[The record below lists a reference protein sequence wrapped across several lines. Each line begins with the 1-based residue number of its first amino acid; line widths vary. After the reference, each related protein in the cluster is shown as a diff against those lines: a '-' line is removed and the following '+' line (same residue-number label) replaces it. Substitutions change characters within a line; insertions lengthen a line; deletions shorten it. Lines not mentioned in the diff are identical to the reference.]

1 YNFLV
6 NEFPT
11 QQGRDATRYT
21 LFLFS
26 TISNRLVVAPPAQ
39 VFQIAT
45 MLQSLYTTLSI
56 LISEFIMTNVTRN
69 QILNILAALVTT
81 TSAVSDGGGVGPTG
95 PTA

>member
-1 YNFLV
+1 NAYLTNPTIPNNTALRNSMTNLYNFLV

-45 MLQSLYTTLSI
+45 MLQSLYTTLS
-56 LISEFIMTNVTRN
+56 LIHI
-69 QILNILAALVTT
+69 
-81 TSAVSDGGGVGPTG
+81 
-95 PTA
+95 